1 MSLPAQR
8 HPCAKECDSSTSFSR
23 RVECSTLEVVN
34 VEKREVVKS
43 VKRYDHVSA
52 FILSGGTSSRMGEAK
67 GLLEFGGQPLIL
79 RIARLAEPRVCVVAA
94 VGSPERYAALGLQV
108 IEDRYFG
115 SPGEGDRS
123 PGPLAGLASALT
135 ATRTDWNLILACDL
149 PYLTGEW
156 LDWLLARLAVSGG
169 QIIMP
174 RTAGGLEPL
183 AAVYRRECAEPII
196 AALHRGVRKVTDA
209 MEQFRIE
216 FVTERDWR
224 HIDPGGRVLRNM
236 NAPEDY
242 QEARRWL
249 EAHARKGSREPF

>member
-1 MSLPAQR
+1 MASPAKGVRQLVLLFSVGR
-8 HPCAKECDSSTSFSR
+8 MLYLGSRECGER
-23 RVECSTLEVVN
+23 
-34 VEKREVVKS
+34 KAVKAL
-43 VKRYDHVSA
+43 KRYDQVSA
-52 FILSGGTSSRMGEAK
+52 FILGGGTSSRMGKAK

-79 RIARLAEPRVCVVAA
+79 RIASILDPLVCAVTA
-94 VGSPERYAALGLQV
+94 VGSSQRYEDLGLQV
-108 IEDRYFG
+108 IEDQYFG
-115 SPGEGDRS
+115 NPGEDDTT

-156 LDWLLARLAVSGG
+156 LDWLLARAVVSDG

-209 MEQFRIE
+209 MKQFQIE
-216 FVTERDWR
+216 LVTERDWR

-242 QEARRWL
+242 EEARRWL
-249 EAHARKGSREPF
+249 AARCL